1 MAGAPAPGR
10 HPAGM
15 SSQRLGDRPEIVDAV
30 ANWALWRDSG
40 RWDKL
45 ANLYTPDAIQHTTWF
60 VGPASEFIR
69 LAGSRPPGGNLSQH
83 FVGACAVELNGD
95 RAIAETRLVLLVRG
109 QLGPTAID
117 ITCYC
122 RSYDR
127 FVRHDGAWR
136 IARRDM
142 IYEKDR
148 IDPLTP
154 GHRLELDEHEL
165 AHYPPGYRHLAYFQA
180 SGGARVTLGLPTP
193 GSEALARLY
202 AEGEKWLRG

>member
-1 MAGAPAPGR
+1 MT
-10 HPAGM
+10 
-15 SSQRLGDRPEIVDAV
+15 SQRLGDRPAIVEAL
-30 ANWALWRDSG
+30 ANWALWRDTG

-45 ANLYTPDAIQHTTWF
+45 AGLYTPDAIQHTTWF
-60 VGPASEFIR
+60 VGPATEFIR
-69 LAGSRPPGGNLSQH
+69 LARSRPPGGTLSQH
-83 FVGACAVELNGD
+83 LVGACAVELNGD
-95 RAIAETRLVLLVRG
+95 RAIAETRLMLLVRG
-109 QLGPTAID
+109 TLQSVAID

-127 FVRHDGAWR
+127 FVRVDNAWR

-154 GHRLELDEHEL
+154 GHRLELDEREL
-165 AHYPPGYRHLAYFQA
+165 ARYPAGYCHLAYFQA
-180 SGGARVTLGLPTP
+180 AGGARITPDLPTP